1 MLKQIKSIFGD
12 NVPPLVSTCDPA
24 LRWAPTY
31 DYNEKIF
38 MKGHLRGFDPEKS
51 LLSNVGPSSL
61 VIMLIGTAIGVEWEG
76 LLVDLAQND
85 LHLGSTYETRGDL
98 AIFRDM

>member
-1 MLKQIKSIFGD
+1 MQKVQIIFKND
-12 NVPPLVSTCDPA
+12 DVQFVSTCDPA

-31 DYNEKIF
+31 DCNEKVF
-38 MKGHLRGFDPEKS
+38 MKGRLRGFDPQKS

-61 VIMLIGTAIGVEWEG
+61 VIRLINTAIGVEWKG

-85 LHLGSTYETRGDL
+85 LHLGSTPAVRYNL
-98 AIFRDM
+98 AIFRDV